1 MSAALL
7 QVSGV
12 SKRFGGLQALSQVS
26 MEIHPGTVTG
36 IVGPNGAGKTTFF
49 HVISGFYP
57 PDAGT
62 VVLDGEDLTGS
73 RPHVY
78 AQRGLARTFQIT
90 KPFAR
95 LTVLETVRIGAL
107 LREKNL
113 AAASRAAYGVLE
125 RVGLAGRADVLGKEL
140 TVIQRKRLEVARA
153 LATQPR
159 IILLDEVAAGLR
171 PGEIREMVQLVRQLA
186 DDGLAVVMIEHVLE
200 AVMSVSERIVVLSQG
215 CKIAEDTPRNIV
227 RNPAV
232 VDAYFGEVVADA

>member
-1 MSAALL
+1 MNKLL
-7 QVSGV
+7 LEVSGV
-12 SKRFGGLQALSQVS
+12 SKRFGGLQALSNVS
-26 MEIHPGTVTG
+26 MDILSGTVTG

-57 PDAGT
+57 PDSGS
-62 VVLDGEDLTGS
+62 VVFNGEDLTGS

-107 LREKNL
+107 LRDKNL
-113 AAASRAAYGVLE
+113 TVASRMAYDVLE
-125 RVGLAGRADVLGKEL
+125 RVGLAERAGALGKEL
-140 TVIQRKRLEVARA
+140 TTIQRKRLEVARA
-153 LATQPR
+153 LATKPQ

-171 PGEIREMVQLVRQLA
+171 PGEIREMVQLVRKLA

-200 AVMSVSERIVVLSQG
+200 AVMSVSERIVVLCQG
-215 CKIAEDTPRNIV
+215 EKIAEDTPKNIV
-227 RNPAV
+227 RNRAV
-232 VDAYFGEVVADA
+232 IDAYFGEVEPDA

>member
-1 MSAALL
+1 MKKLL
-7 QVSGV
+7 LEVSGV
-12 SKRFGGLQALSQVS
+12 SKRFGGLQALSDVS
-26 MEIHPGTVTG
+26 MNISSGTVTG

-57 PDAGT
+57 PDSGS
-62 VVLDGEDLTGS
+62 VIFNGEDLTGS

-107 LREKNL
+107 LRDKSL
-113 AAASRAAYGVLE
+113 SVASRMAYDVLE
-125 RVGLAGRADVLGKEL
+125 RVGLAERAGALGKEL
-140 TVIQRKRLEVARA
+140 TAIQLKRLEVARA
-153 LATQPR
+153 LATKPQ

-171 PGEIREMVQLVRQLA
+171 PGEIREMVQLVRGLA

-200 AVMSVSERIVVLSQG
+200 AVMSVSERIVVLCQG
-215 CKIAEDTPRNIV
+215 EKIAEDTPKNIV
-227 RNPAV
+227 RNRAV
-232 VDAYFGEVVADA
+232 IDAYFGEVESDA

>member
-26 MEIHPGTVTG
+26 MEIFPGTVTG
-36 IVGPNGAGKTTFF
+36 IVGPNGAGKTTLF

-125 RVGLAGRADVLGKEL
+125 RVGLAARADVLGKEL

-171 PGEIREMVQLVRQLA
+171 PGEIREMVALVRQLA

-215 CKIAEDTPRNIV
+215 RKIAEDTPRNIV
-227 RNPAV
+227 RDPAV

>member
-1 MSAALL
+1 MSGALL

-12 SKRFGGLQALSQVS
+12 SKRFGGLQALAGVS
-26 MEIHPGTVTG
+26 MNILPGTVTG
-36 IVGPNGAGKTTFF
+36 IVGPNGAGKTTLF

-57 PDAGT
+57 PDSGS
-62 VVLDGEDLTGS
+62 VVFNGEDLTQS

-78 AQRGLARTFQIT
+78 ARRGLARTFQIT

-113 AAASRAAYGVLE
+113 AAASRSAYEVLE
-125 RVGLAGRADVLGKEL
+125 RVGLAERADALGKEL
-140 TVIQRKRLEVARA
+140 TPIQRKRLEVARA
-153 LATQPR
+153 LATKPR

-171 PGEIREMVQLVRQLA
+171 PGEIREMVQLVRKLA

-200 AVMSVSERIVVLSQG
+200 AVMSVSERIVVLCQG
-215 CKIAEDTPRNIV
+215 EKIAEDTPKNIV
-227 RNPAV
+227 RNRAV
-232 VDAYFGEVVADA
+232 IDAYFGEVVPDA